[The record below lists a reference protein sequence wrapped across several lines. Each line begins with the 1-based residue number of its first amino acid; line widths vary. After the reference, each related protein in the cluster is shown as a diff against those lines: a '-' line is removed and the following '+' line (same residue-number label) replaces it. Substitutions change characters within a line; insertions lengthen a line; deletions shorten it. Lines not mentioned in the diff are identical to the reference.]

1 MSTLQQATV
10 KLILNALHSTNLT
23 IESFVIM
30 AISTEECDMNPLSR
44 AFLDGGI
51 EILLDSLLQNGLI
64 CSTVSNWVIAGNEN
78 IQERNV
84 KPYFISKIPF

>member
-1 MSTLQQATV
+1 MSNLQQATV

-30 AISTEECDMNPLSR
+30 AISIEECDMNPLSRAR

-64 CSTVSNWVIAGNEN
+64 CSTVSKWVILQAM
-78 IQERNV
+78 
-84 KPYFISKIPF
+84 